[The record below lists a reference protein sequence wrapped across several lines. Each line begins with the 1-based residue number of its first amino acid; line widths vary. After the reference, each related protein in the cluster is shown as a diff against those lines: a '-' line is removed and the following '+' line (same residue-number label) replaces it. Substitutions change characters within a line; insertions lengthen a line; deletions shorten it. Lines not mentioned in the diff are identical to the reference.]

1 MGYTPRNLIPAP
13 QTRARMFTDGSYSQ
27 LPDPVRQSAFYD
39 SVTLKRGLAWIV
51 DSIIVAILVFIAL
64 AFTAFLGAFFFL
76 AFWMVISFAYRV
88 VTIANGSATWGMRLM
103 AIEFRDWRK
112 LEAGI
117 GTTAWF
123 CDPQAPWQKGTVENT
138 NNRLRNFLPCSTDP
152 TALTNRYLRSIC
164 QRLNATPRKCLG
176 YRTPAE
182 VFEAKL
188 VDIQNRLT

>member
-1 MGYTPRNLIPAP
+1 MGYTPRTPKPYPRP

-64 AFTAFLGAFFFL
+64 AFTAFLGAFFFF

-103 AIEFRDWRK
+103 AIEFRDWRGEK
-112 LEAGI
+112 LDFG
-117 GTTAWF
+117 
-123 CDPQAPWQKGTVENT
+123 QAFMHT
-138 NNRLRNFLPCSTDP
+138 
-152 TALTNRYLRSIC
+152 
-164 QRLNATPRKCLG
+164 LG
-176 YRTPAE
+176 YTLSMSFVLPQIASIILMMTGDRGQGLTD
-182 VFEAKL
+182 L
-188 VDIQNRLT
+188 VLGTAAINRSARM

>member
-1 MGYTPRNLIPAP
+1 MGYTPRTPKPYPRP

-64 AFTAFLGAFFFL
+64 AFTAFLGAFFFF

-103 AIEFRDWRK
+103 AIEFRDWRGEK
-112 LEAGI
+112 LDFGQAFMHTLGYTVAVSVAPLQIVSIVCMFATERGQGLSDLLL
-117 GTTAWF
+117 GTTA
-123 CDPQAPWQKGTVENT
+123 
-138 NNRLRNFLPCSTDP
+138 
-152 TALTNRYLRSIC
+152 
-164 QRLNATPRKCLG
+164 LNKRA
-176 YRTPAE
+176 
-182 VFEAKL
+182 
-188 VDIQNRLT
+188 